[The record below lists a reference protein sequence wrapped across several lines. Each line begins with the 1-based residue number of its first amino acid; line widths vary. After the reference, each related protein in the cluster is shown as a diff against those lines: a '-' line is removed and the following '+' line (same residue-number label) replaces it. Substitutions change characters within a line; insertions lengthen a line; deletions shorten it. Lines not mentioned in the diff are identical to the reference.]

1 MGWFLVI
8 LGGIVEIFGVS
19 GLKYANSFW
28 LYCLTFLGIL
38 ISFCLMILATKK
50 LEVSV
55 AYAVFVG
62 IGSAGIVIA
71 EMLVFGESIDFVRI
85 ILIGTLLFGV
95 IGLKLT
101 SKSEQKITQDI
112 SAELGLNNL
121 MRDKTHKQKN
131 IHARTFFI
139 YYIVD
144 MSFFWQGWQR

>member
-1 MGWFLVI
+1 MGWLLVI
-8 LGGIVEIFGVS
+8 LGGIVEIFWVS

-55 AYAVFVG
+55 VYAVFVG

-112 SAELGLNNL
+112 SAELGLTNL
-121 MRDKTHKQKN
+121 MRDKNTQTKEH
-131 IHARTFFI
+131 TC
-139 YYIVD
+139 
-144 MSFFWQGWQR
+144 

>member
-1 MGWFLVI
+1 MGWLLVI
-8 LGGIVEIFGVS
+8 LGGIVEIFWVS

-85 ILIGTLLFGV
+85 ILIGALLFGV

-121 MRDKTHKQKN
+121 MRNKN
-131 IHARTFFI
+131 TQTKEHTC
-139 YYIVD
+139 
-144 MSFFWQGWQR
+144 

>member
-1 MGWFLVI
+1 MGWLLVI
-8 LGGIVEIFGVS
+8 LGGVVEIFWVS

-121 MRDKTHKQKN
+121 MRDKNTQTKEH
-131 IHARTFFI
+131 TC
-139 YYIVD
+139 
-144 MSFFWQGWQR
+144 

>member
-1 MGWFLVI
+1 MGWLLVI
-8 LGGIVEIFGVS
+8 LGGIVEIFWVS

-38 ISFCLMILATKK
+38 ISFCLMILAIKK

-55 AYAVFVG
+55 AYADFVG

-121 MRDKTHKQKN
+121 MRDKNTQTKEH
-131 IHARTFFI
+131 TC
-139 YYIVD
+139 
-144 MSFFWQGWQR
+144 

>member
-1 MGWFLVI
+1 MGWLLVI
-8 LGGIVEIFGVS
+8 LGGIVEIFWVS
-19 GLKYANSFW
+19 GLKYANNFW

-101 SKSEQKITQDI
+101 SKSEQNITQDI

-121 MRDKTHKQKN
+121 MRDKNTQTKEH
-131 IHARTFFI
+131 TC
-139 YYIVD
+139 
-144 MSFFWQGWQR
+144 

>member
-1 MGWFLVI
+1 MGWLLVI
-8 LGGIVEIFGVS
+8 LGGIVEIFWVS

-62 IGSAGIVIA
+62 IGAAGIVLA

-112 SAELGLNNL
+112 SAELGLDNL
-121 MRDKTHKQKN
+121 MRDKNTQIKEH
-131 IHARTFFI
+131 TC
-139 YYIVD
+139 
-144 MSFFWQGWQR
+144 

>member
-1 MGWFLVI
+1 MGWLLVI
-8 LGGIVEIFGVS
+8 LGGIVEIFWVS

-95 IGLKLT
+95 IELKLT

-112 SAELGLNNL
+112 SAELGLTNL
-121 MRDKTHKQKN
+121 MRDKNTQTKEH
-131 IHARTFFI
+131 TC
-139 YYIVD
+139 
-144 MSFFWQGWQR
+144 

>member
-8 LGGIVEIFGVS
+8 LGGIVEIFWVS

-112 SAELGLNNL
+112 SAELGLTNL
-121 MRDKTHKQKN
+121 MRDKNTQTKKH
-131 IHARTFFI
+131 TC
-139 YYIVD
+139 
-144 MSFFWQGWQR
+144 

>member
-1 MGWFLVI
+1 MGWLLVI
-8 LGGIVEIFGVS
+8 LGGIVEIFWVS

-121 MRDKTHKQKN
+121 MRDKNTQTKEH
-131 IHARTFFI
+131 TC
-139 YYIVD
+139 
-144 MSFFWQGWQR
+144 

>member
-1 MGWFLVI
+1 MGWLLVI
-8 LGGIVEIFGVS
+8 LGGIVEIFWVS

-38 ISFCLMILATKK
+38 ISFCLMILATKN

-112 SAELGLNNL
+112 SAELGLTNL
-121 MRDKTHKQKN
+121 MRDKNTQTKKH
-131 IHARTFFI
+131 TC
-139 YYIVD
+139 
-144 MSFFWQGWQR
+144 

>member
-8 LGGIVEIFGVS
+8 LGGIVEIFWVS

-112 SAELGLNNL
+112 SAELGLTNL
-121 MRDKTHKQKN
+121 MRDKNTQTKEH
-131 IHARTFFI
+131 TC
-139 YYIVD
+139 
-144 MSFFWQGWQR
+144 

>member
-1 MGWFLVI
+1 MGWLLVI
-8 LGGIVEIFGVS
+8 LGGIVEIFWVS

-55 AYAVFVG
+55 AYVVFVG

-112 SAELGLNNL
+112 SAELGLTNL
-121 MRDKTHKQKN
+121 MRDKNTQTKEH
-131 IHARTFFI
+131 TC
-139 YYIVD
+139 
-144 MSFFWQGWQR
+144 

>member
-1 MGWFLVI
+1 MGWLLVI
-8 LGGIVEIFGVS
+8 LGGIVEIFWVS

-85 ILIGTLLFGV
+85 ILISTLLFGV

-101 SKSEQKITQDI
+101 SKSKSEQKITQDI
-112 SAELGLNNL
+112 ATELGLDNL
-121 MRDKTHKQKN
+121 MQDQNTQTKEHTC
-131 IHARTFFI
+131 
-139 YYIVD
+139 
-144 MSFFWQGWQR
+144 

>member
-1 MGWFLVI
+1 MGWLLVI
-8 LGGIVEIFGVS
+8 LGGIIEIFWVS

-28 LYCLTFLGIL
+28 LYCLTIIGII
-38 ISFCLMILATKK
+38 ISFSLMILATKK

-62 IGSAGIVIA
+62 IGAAGIVLA

-112 SAELGLNNL
+112 SAELGLDNL
-121 MRDKTHKQKN
+121 MRDKNTQIKEH
-131 IHARTFFI
+131 TC
-139 YYIVD
+139 
-144 MSFFWQGWQR
+144 

>member
-1 MGWFLVI
+1 MGWLLVI
-8 LGGIVEIFGVS
+8 LGGIVEIFWVS

-101 SKSEQKITQDI
+101 SKSKQKITQDI

-121 MRDKTHKQKN
+121 MRDKNTQTKEH
-131 IHARTFFI
+131 TC
-139 YYIVD
+139 
-144 MSFFWQGWQR
+144 

>member
-1 MGWFLVI
+1 MGWLLVI
-8 LGGIVEIFGVS
+8 LGGIVEIFWVS

-101 SKSEQKITQDI
+101 SKSEQKNHT
-112 SAELGLNNL
+112 
-121 MRDKTHKQKN
+121 RYFC
-131 IHARTFFI
+131 RTW
-139 YYIVD
+139 
-144 MSFFWQGWQR
+144 S

>member
-1 MGWFLVI
+1 MGWLLVI
-8 LGGIVEIFGVS
+8 LGGIVEIFWVS

-112 SAELGLNNL
+112 SAELGLTNL
-121 MRDKTHKQKN
+121 MRDKNTQTKEH
-131 IHARTFFI
+131 TC
-139 YYIVD
+139 
-144 MSFFWQGWQR
+144 

>member
-1 MGWFLVI
+1 MGWLLVI
-8 LGGIVEIFGVS
+8 LGGIVEIFWVS

-112 SAELGLNNL
+112 SAELGLTNL
-121 MRDKTHKQKN
+121 MRDKNTQTKKH
-131 IHARTFFI
+131 TC
-139 YYIVD
+139 
-144 MSFFWQGWQR
+144 

>member
-1 MGWFLVI
+1 MGWLLVI
-8 LGGIVEIFGVS
+8 LGGIVEIFWVS

-55 AYAVFVG
+55 AYAVFVR

-121 MRDKTHKQKN
+121 MRDKNTQTKEH
-131 IHARTFFI
+131 TC
-139 YYIVD
+139 
-144 MSFFWQGWQR
+144 